1 MRRGQ
6 ERFRKRWKWEAPTSR
21 GGEGFHQSILI
32 GDAVLGEAEAIASA
46 AIARPSRTRT
56 RGEKSRGDSWES
68 WEGEPQAARDAPK
81 KAFRKYQPKMYPA
94 IRSVLPLSSV
104 APSAAATTAEA
115 RATSAGLRPA
125 TGRIAARE
133 NPDLRPTAPEETN
146 ADAPSA
152 TDDDVDGVAHR
163 GAANAA
169 GDEDRDVLHL
179 ARGATRRIEEEA
191 IAAMI
196 SRSERACA

>member
-1 MRRGQ
+1 MGGADKSRRRGFPPIHFD
-6 ERFRKRWKWEAPTSR
+6 RRRGVGR
-21 GGEGFHQSILI
+21 GG
-32 GDAVLGEAEAIASA
+32 GDRVGGDRASLPHKNSRRE
-46 AIARPSRTRT
+46 IAREFAR
-56 RGEKSRGDSWES
+56 KS

-94 IRSVLPLSSV
+94 IRRVLPLSSV